1 MDNRESAQEWQKL
14 GEMDL
19 NSAEYLLNMKPM
31 PVEIICYLSQ
41 QSAEKYLKGYLVL
54 NGINPPKI
62 HDLDELRKLCS
73 NLSETFE
80 KIADQCSDLTAYG
93 VQPRYPTE
101 LMLEQRDMRQALSS
115 AKRVRDFVLNLA
127 PEIAPKEQE
136 QNGSSPQDGPL
147 S

>member
-1 MDNRESAQEWQKL
+1 MDNRKSAQEWQKL

-19 NSAEYLLNMKPM
+19 SSAEYLLNMKPV

-54 NGINPPKI
+54 YGVNPPKI

-80 KIADQCSDLTAYG
+80 EIADQCSDLTAYG

-115 AKRVRDFVLNLA
+115 AKRVRDFVLNVA
-127 PEIAPKEQE
+127 PR
-136 QNGSSPQDGPL
+136 
-147 S
+147 

>member
-19 NSAEYLLNMKPM
+19 SSAEYLLNMKPV

-54 NGINPPKI
+54 YGVNPPKI

-80 KIADQCSDLTAYG
+80 EIADQCSDLTAYG

-115 AKRVRDFVLNLA
+115 AKRVRDFVLNVA
-127 PEIAPKEQE
+127 PR
-136 QNGSSPQDGPL
+136 
-147 S
+147 

>member
-80 KIADQCSDLTAYG
+80 EIADQCSDLTAYG

-101 LMLEQRDMRQALSS
+101 LMLEERDMRQALSS
-115 AKRVRDFVLNLA
+115 AKRVRDFVLNVA
-127 PEIAPKEQE
+127 PQIAPKEPE
-136 QNGSSPQDGPL
+136 
-147 S
+147 

>member
-1 MDNRESAQEWQKL
+1 
-14 GEMDL
+14 MDL
-19 NSAEYLLNMKPM
+19 SSAEYLLNMKPV

-54 NGINPPKI
+54 YGVNPPKI

-80 KIADQCSDLTAYG
+80 EIADQCSDLTAYG

-115 AKRVRDFVLNLA
+115 AKRVRDFVLNVA
-127 PEIAPKEQE
+127 PR
-136 QNGSSPQDGPL
+136 
-147 S
+147 

>member
-101 LMLEQRDMRQALSS
+101 LMLEERDMRQALSS
-115 AKRVRDFVLNLA
+115 AKRVRDFVLNLT

-136 QNGSSPQDGPL
+136 QNGSSPQDDSL

>member
-80 KIADQCSDLTAYG
+80 EIADQCSDLTAYG

-115 AKRVRDFVLNLA
+115 AKRVRDFVLNVA
-127 PEIAPKEQE
+127 PQIAPKEPE
-136 QNGSSPQDGPL
+136 
-147 S
+147 